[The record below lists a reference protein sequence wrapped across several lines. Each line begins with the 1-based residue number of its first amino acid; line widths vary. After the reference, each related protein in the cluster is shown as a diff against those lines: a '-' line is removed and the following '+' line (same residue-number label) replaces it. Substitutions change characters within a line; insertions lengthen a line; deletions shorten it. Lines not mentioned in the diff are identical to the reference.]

1 MNQDNFNMEI
11 RKYLKKIGITS
22 QREIAN
28 IVNQSISDGKLTGN
42 ETLKASAK
50 IMLHDINF
58 ELEIDGGNI
67 IRLKFFYVFLYHIRY
82 IILCR

>member
-22 QREIAN
+22 QREITN
-28 IVNQSISDGKLTGN
+28 IVNQSISEGKLAGN

-50 IMLHDINF
+50 ITLHDIDF
-58 ELEIDGGNI
+58 ELEIDGEI
-67 IRLKFFYVFLYHIRY
+67 SLD
-82 IILCR
+82 

>member
-1 MNQDNFNMEI
+1 MEI

-28 IVNQSISDGKLTGN
+28 IVNQSISDGKLTGK

-58 ELEIDGGNI
+58 ELEIDGEI
-67 IRLKFFYVFLYHIRY
+67 SLD
-82 IILCR
+82 

>member
-22 QREIAN
+22 QREITEA
-28 IVNQSISDGKLTGN
+28 VNQSISEGKLDGS

-50 IMLHDINF
+50 IMIHDIDF
-58 ELEIDGGNI
+58 ELEINGEISLD
-67 IRLKFFYVFLYHIRY
+67 
-82 IILCR
+82 

>member
-28 IVNQSISDGKLTGN
+28 IVNQSISDGKLTGK

-58 ELEIDGGNI
+58 ELEIDGEI
-67 IRLKFFYVFLYHIRY
+67 SLD
-82 IILCR
+82 

>member
-22 QREIAN
+22 LREIAN

-58 ELEIDGGNI
+58 ELEIDGEI
-67 IRLKFFYVFLYHIRY
+67 SLD
-82 IILCR
+82 

>member
-28 IVNQSISDGKLTGN
+28 IVNQSISDGKLAGY

-58 ELEIDGGNI
+58 ELEIDGEI
-67 IRLKFFYVFLYHIRY
+67 SLD
-82 IILCR
+82 

>member
-22 QREIAN
+22 QREITN
-28 IVNQSISDGKLTGN
+28 IVNQSISEGKLTGN
-42 ETLKASAK
+42 ETLKESAK

-58 ELEIDGGNI
+58 ELEIDGEI
-67 IRLKFFYVFLYHIRY
+67 SLD
-82 IILCR
+82 

>member
-50 IMLHDINF
+50 IMLHDIKF
-58 ELEIDGGNI
+58 ELEIDGEI
-67 IRLKFFYVFLYHIRY
+67 SLD
-82 IILCR
+82 

>member
-28 IVNQSISDGKLTGN
+28 IVNQSISDGKLTGK
-42 ETLKASAK
+42 EPLKASAK

-58 ELEIDGGNI
+58 ELEIDGEI
-67 IRLKFFYVFLYHIRY
+67 SLD
-82 IILCR
+82 

>member
-22 QREIAN
+22 QREITN
-28 IVNQSISDGKLTGN
+28 IVNQSISEGKLTGN
-42 ETLKASAK
+42 ETLKAPAK

-58 ELEIDGGNI
+58 ELEIDGEI
-67 IRLKFFYVFLYHIRY
+67 SLD
-82 IILCR
+82 

>member
-42 ETLKASAK
+42 ATLKASAK

-58 ELEIDGGNI
+58 ELEIDGEI
-67 IRLKFFYVFLYHIRY
+67 SLD
-82 IILCR
+82 

>member
-22 QREIAN
+22 QREITEA
-28 IVNQSISDGKLTGN
+28 VNQSISEGKLDGN

-50 IMLHDINF
+50 IMIHDIDF
-58 ELEIDGGNI
+58 ELEINGEISLD
-67 IRLKFFYVFLYHIRY
+67 
-82 IILCR
+82 